1 MRYFITGFVAIV
13 CLVIS
18 TAGFQ
23 GSFTRNTPI
32 EVFPDMDRQAR
43 VRPQAPNLFDN
54 YDFQEGLNLSEFG
67 AGDGRGSRLPVAGSV
82 ARGAEIGGQPV
93 NTGRKSG
100 SEDWVEVNPLGVNA
114 GTLERGRERYT
125 IFCAPCHGQAGDGN
139 GIVTQ
144 YSLITADLHQHRLV
158 QARDGYL
165 FDVISNGFNATTNA
179 VGIAYSRM
187 PAYKSKISAEDRWAI
202 IGYVRALQYSQLG
215 KLNEVTDS
223 AKKDELQEALNGK

>member
-1 MRYFITGFVAIV
+1 MRYFITGFVVIV

-18 TAGFQ
+18 TAGFR
-23 GSFTRNTPI
+23 GAFTRNSPI

-43 VRPQAPNLFDN
+43 VPPQAPNLFD
-54 YDFQEGLNLSEFG
+54 EVFG

-82 ARGAEIGGQPV
+82 ARGAAVDDQPA
-93 NTGRKSG
+93 NTGRKAG

-114 GTLERGRERYT
+114 DTLERGRERYT
-125 IFCAPCHGQAGDGN
+125 IYCAVCHGQAGDGG

-158 QARDGYL
+158 QAQDGYL

-179 VGIAYSRM
+179 VGITYTRM

-215 KLNEVTDS
+215 KLNEVTDLD
-223 AKKDELQEALNGK
+223 KKAGLQKALESN

>member
-43 VRPQAPNLFDN
+43 VRPQAPNLFDKVR
-54 YDFQEGLNLSEFG
+54 G

-82 ARGAEIGGQPV
+82 ARGAAVGDQPV
-93 NTGRKSG
+93 TTGRKAG
-100 SEDWVEVNPLGVNA
+100 SEEWVGINPLEVSA
-114 GTLERGRERYT
+114 DTLERGRERYA
-125 IFCAPCHGQAGDGN
+125 IFCTPCHGQAGDGI

-158 QARDGYL
+158 QSPDGYL

-187 PAYKSKISAEDRWAI
+187 PAYKSKITVEDRWAI
-202 IGYVRALQYSQLG
+202 VSYLRALQFSQLG
-215 KLNEVTDS
+215 KLEEVTDLDRK
-223 AKKDELQEALNGK
+223 ADLQEALEGN

>member
-1 MRYFITGFVAIV
+1 MRYFITGFVVIV

-18 TAGFQ
+18 TAGFR
-23 GSFTRNTPI
+23 GSFTRNSPI
-32 EVFPDMDRQAR
+32 EVFPDMDRQAK
-43 VRPQAPNLFDN
+43 VRPQAPNLFD
-54 YDFQEGLNLSEFG
+54 YVFG
-67 AGDGRGSRLPVAGSV
+67 AGDGRGSRFPVAGSV
-82 ARGAEIGGQPV
+82 ARGAAVDDQPA
-93 NTGRKSG
+93 NTGRKAG

-114 GTLERGRERYT
+114 DTLERGRERYT
-125 IFCAPCHGQAGDGN
+125 IFCAPCHGRAGDGG

-158 QARDGYL
+158 QAQDGYL

-179 VGIAYSRM
+179 VGIAYTRM

-215 KLNEVTDS
+215 KLNEVTDLDKR
-223 AKKDELQEALNGK
+223 AELQKALESN

>member
-13 CLVIS
+13 CLIIS

-43 VRPQAPNLFDN
+43 VRPQAPSLFDKV
-54 YDFQEGLNLSEFG
+54 LG

-82 ARGAEIGGQPV
+82 ARGAEIGDQPV

-125 IFCAPCHGQAGDGN
+125 IFCAVCHGQAGDGG

-158 QARDGYL
+158 QAQDGYL

-179 VGIAYSRM
+179 VGITYTRM

-202 IGYVRALQYSQLG
+202 IDYVRALQYSQLG
-215 KLNEVTDS
+215 KPEEVTDLDKR
-223 AKKDELQEALNGK
+223 AELKKALESN

>member
-1 MRYFITGFVAIV
+1 MRYFITGFVAVV

-43 VRPQAPNLFDN
+43 VRPQAPSLFDKV
-54 YDFQEGLNLSEFG
+54 LG

-114 GTLERGRERYT
+114 DTLERGRERYT
-125 IFCAPCHGQAGDGN
+125 IFCAPCHGQAGDGS

>member
-1 MRYFITGFVAIV
+1 MRYFITGFAVIV
-13 CLVIS
+13 CLLIS
-18 TAGFQ
+18 TAGFR
-23 GSFTRNTPI
+23 GAFTRNSPI
-32 EVFPDMDRQAR
+32 EVFPDMDRQAK
-43 VRPQAPNLFDN
+43 VRPQAPNLFDKV
-54 YDFQEGLNLSEFG
+54 FG

-82 ARGAEIGGQPV
+82 ARGAAVDDQPA
-93 NTGRKSG
+93 NTGRKAG
-100 SEDWVEVNPLGVNA
+100 SEDWVEVNPLGVNLD
-114 GTLERGRERYT
+114 TLERGRERYT
-125 IFCAPCHGQAGDGN
+125 IYCAVCHGQAGDGG

-158 QARDGYL
+158 QAQDGYL

-215 KLNEVTDS
+215 KLDEVTDLD
-223 AKKDELQEALNGK
+223 KKAGLQKALEGK

>member
-1 MRYFITGFVAIV
+1 MRYFITGFVVIV

-18 TAGFQ
+18 TAGFR
-23 GSFTRNTPI
+23 GAFTRNSPI

-43 VRPQAPNLFDN
+43 VRPQAPNLFD
-54 YDFQEGLNLSEFG
+54 EVFG
-67 AGDGRGSRLPVAGSV
+67 AGDGRGSRFPVAGSV
-82 ARGAEIGGQPV
+82 ARGAAVDDQPA
-93 NTGRKSG
+93 NTGRKAG

-114 GTLERGRERYT
+114 DTLERGRERYT
-125 IFCAPCHGQAGDGN
+125 IFCAPCHGRAGDGG

-144 YSLITADLHQHRLV
+144 YGLITADLHQHRLV
-158 QARDGYL
+158 QAQDGYL

-179 VGIAYSRM
+179 VGIAYTRM

-215 KLNEVTDS
+215 KLNEVTDLD
-223 AKKDELQEALNGK
+223 KKAGLQKALESN

>member
-13 CLVIS
+13 CLIIS

-43 VRPQAPNLFDN
+43 VRPQAPSLFDKV
-54 YDFQEGLNLSEFG
+54 LG

-82 ARGAEIGGQPV
+82 ARGAEIGDQPV

-179 VGIAYSRM
+179 VGIAYRRM
-187 PAYKSKISAEDRWAI
+187 PAYKSKISTKDRWAI
-202 IGYVRALQYSQLG
+202 VGYIRALQYSQLG
-215 KLNEVTDS
+215 KLEEVDPG
-223 AKKDELQEALNGK
+223 KKAELKAALESK

>member
-1 MRYFITGFVAIV
+1 MRYFITGFAVII
-13 CLVIS
+13 CLVV
-18 TAGFQ
+18 TMAGFR
-23 GSFTRNTPI
+23 GSFARNSPI
-32 EVFPDMDRQAR
+32 EVFPDMDRQAK
-43 VRPQAPNLFDN
+43 VRPQAPNLFD
-54 YDFQEGLNLSEFG
+54 EVFG
-67 AGDGRGSRLPVAGSV
+67 AGDGRGSRLPVAGTV
-82 ARGAEIGGQPV
+82 VRGAPIDDSPV
-93 NTGRKSG
+93 NTGRKEG
-100 SEDWVEVNPLGVNA
+100 ADEWIEVNPLEVNEK
-114 GTLERGRERYT
+114 TLKRGQERYT
-125 IFCAPCHGQAGDGN
+125 IFCAVCHGQAGDGG

-187 PAYKSKISAEDRWAI
+187 PAYKSKISAEDCWAI

>member
-1 MRYFITGFVAIV
+1 MRYFITGFVVIV

-18 TAGFQ
+18 TAGFR
-23 GSFTRNTPI
+23 GAFTRNSPI

-43 VRPQAPNLFDN
+43 VRPQAPNLFDAV
-54 YDFQEGLNLSEFG
+54 FG

-82 ARGAEIGGQPV
+82 ARGAAVDDQPA
-93 NTGRKSG
+93 NTGRKAG

-114 GTLERGRERYT
+114 DTLERGRERYT
-125 IFCAPCHGQAGDGN
+125 IFCAPCHGRAGDGG

-144 YSLITADLHQHRLV
+144 YGLITADLHQHRLV
-158 QARDGYL
+158 QAQDGYL

-179 VGIAYSRM
+179 VGITYTRM

-215 KLNEVTDS
+215 KLNEGPDLDKR
-223 AKKDELQEALNGK
+223 AELQKALESN

>member
-1 MRYFITGFVAIV
+1 MRYFITGFVAVV

-82 ARGAEIGGQPV
+82 ARGAEIGDQPV

-125 IFCAPCHGQAGDGN
+125 IYCAVCHGQAGDGN

-179 VGIAYSRM
+179 VGIAYRRM
-187 PAYKSKISAEDRWAI
+187 PAYKSKISAKDR
-202 IGYVRALQYSQLG
+202 
-215 KLNEVTDS
+215 
-223 AKKDELQEALNGK
+223 

>member
-1 MRYFITGFVAIV
+1 MRYFITGFAVIV
-13 CLVIS
+13 CLIIS
-18 TAGFQ
+18 MAGFR
-23 GSFTRNTPI
+23 GEFTRNSPI
-32 EVFPDMDRQAR
+32 EVFPDMDRQAK

-158 QARDGYL
+158 QAQDGYL

-179 VGIAYSRM
+179 VGVTYTRM

-215 KLNEVTDS
+215 KPEEVTDLDKR
-223 AKKDELQEALNGK
+223 AELKKALESN

>member
-1 MRYFITGFVAIV
+1 MRYFITGFVVIV

-18 TAGFQ
+18 TAGFR
-23 GSFTRNTPI
+23 GAFTRNSPI

-43 VRPQAPNLFDN
+43 VRPQAPNLF
-54 YDFQEGLNLSEFG
+54 EEVFG
-67 AGDGRGSRLPVAGSV
+67 AGDGRGSRLPVAGRV
-82 ARGAEIGGQPV
+82 VRGAPIDDSPV
-93 NTGRKSG
+93 NTGRKEG
-100 SEDWVEVNPLGVNA
+100 ADEWIEVNPLEVNEK
-114 GTLERGRERYT
+114 TLKRGQERYT
-125 IFCAPCHGQAGDGN
+125 IFCAVCHGQAGDGG

-158 QARDGYL
+158 QAQDGYL

-179 VGIAYSRM
+179 VGIAYTRM

-215 KLNEVTDS
+215 KLNEVTDLDKR
-223 AKKDELQEALNGK
+223 AELQKALESN